1 MIVRGRRGRTVMTDR
16 MGRRRRNHHHRTG
29 RQVSKEKT
37 LKIGRER
44 QFILPEEFFLQKKS
58 SFFIYALDICIK
70 SG

>member
-1 MIVRGRRGRTVMTDR
+1 MIVRGQRGRTVMID
-16 MGRRRRNHHHRTG
+16 RTG